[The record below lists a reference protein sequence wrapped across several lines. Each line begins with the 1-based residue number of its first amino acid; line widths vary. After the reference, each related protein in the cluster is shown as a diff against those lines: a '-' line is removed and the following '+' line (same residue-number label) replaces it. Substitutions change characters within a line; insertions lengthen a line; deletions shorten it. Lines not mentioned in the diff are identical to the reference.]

1 VSAAATVA
9 TALQAARRAGVDRL
23 DARLLLGHAL
33 GRPPGWLLAHDDA
46 ALDAAQQARYA
57 ELLAR
62 RAAGEP
68 VAYLLGSKEF
78 FGLELAVGPEVLVPR
93 PDTETLVEWALE
105 RLLPEASSRVLD
117 LGTGSGAIALAL
129 ARHRPRARVAAVD
142 ASPTTL
148 ALAAANGRR
157 LGLPVEWLHGDWFS
171 PVAGRRFELVVS
183 NPPYVAERDPH
194 LAALVHEPRGALA
207 SGPDGLDALRA
218 IVRAAPA
225 HLEPGGWLLLEHGH
239 DQAPA
244 VAGLLAAVGFTEIS
258 SRRDLAGRWRC
269 TGGRHAG

>member
-1 VSAAATVA
+1 MSAPTVAAA
-9 TALQAARRAGVDRL
+9 LRAARAAGVDRL

-33 GRPPGWLLAHDDA
+33 GRSPGWLLAHDDA

-68 VAYLLGSKEF
+68 VAYLLGTKEF
-78 FGLELAVGPEVLVPR
+78 FGLELAVSPDVLVPR

-105 RLLPEASSRVLD
+105 RLPPDGSARVLD

-142 ASPTTL
+142 ASAAAL
-148 ALAAANGRR
+148 AVAAANGRR
-157 LGLPVEWLHGDWFS
+157 LGLPVEWLHGDWFA
-171 PVAGRRFELVVS
+171 PAAGRRFALVVS
-183 NPPYVAERDPH
+183 NPPYVAQRDPH
-194 LAALVHEPRGALA
+194 LAALAHEPRAALA
-207 SGPDGLDALRA
+207 SGPEGLDALRE
-218 IVRAAPA
+218 IVRAAPG
-225 HLEPGGWLLLEHGH
+225 HLDPGGWLLLEHGH

-244 VAGLLAAVGFTEIS
+244 VAGLLAAAGFTEIA
-258 SRRDLAGRWRC
+258 SRRDLAGQWRC